1 MAMFILPNLKYLLL
15 CISIL
20 NCFNISCIA
29 KATKQDDLKNIKII
43 SAEKLTYK
51 DKLTKLEGAVEVQL
65 DDLLISAPEV
75 HVKDNEFAEFLHD
88 VKVKSEKLNVV
99 AKYMEMD
106 LVTGIIKIHSGITE
120 IKSNNYSKKSPENT
134 TEIKNDNNPDVYNID
149 ADLQTINYKTGLFNA
164 KSNHKPITVLH
175 KDMIINSDE
184 MFGQFD
190 SEKKDSM
197 SNSKL
202 ENVIFVGS
210 VNAKRPKSE
219 IRSHKLILFPQKKL
233 YRAITDASFTYL
245 EPNKEFRL
253 QGDFLNLEELEPNK
267 YVILTS
273 SNSAKRL
280 ITFTAPKRKLRGKSK
295 FARLW
300 LENEEA
306 TEIVFTGNCDIRS
319 DDKRILGEEVYLDNV
334 NKKAFSN
341 LERPKTIILKEQ
353 KKQNKKVSK

>member
-15 CISIL
+15 CIFIL
-20 NCFNISCIA
+20 SSFNISCIA

-88 VKVKSEKLNVV
+88 VKVKSEKLNVL

-106 LVTGIIKIHSGITE
+106 LTTGIIKIHSGITE
-120 IKSNNYSKKSPENT
+120 IKSARHNKNSPDTAIETDTN
-134 TEIKNDNNPDVYNID
+134 IYNID

-175 KDMIINSDE
+175 EDMIINSDE

-233 YRAITDASFTYL
+233 YRALSNASFTY
-245 EPNKEFRL
+245 
-253 QGDFLNLEELEPNK
+253 
-267 YVILTS
+267 
-273 SNSAKRL
+273 
-280 ITFTAPKRKLRGKSK
+280 
-295 FARLW
+295 
-300 LENEEA
+300 
-306 TEIVFTGNCDIRS
+306 
-319 DDKRILGEEVYLDNV
+319 
-334 NKKAFSN
+334 
-341 LERPKTIILKEQ
+341 
-353 KKQNKKVSK
+353 